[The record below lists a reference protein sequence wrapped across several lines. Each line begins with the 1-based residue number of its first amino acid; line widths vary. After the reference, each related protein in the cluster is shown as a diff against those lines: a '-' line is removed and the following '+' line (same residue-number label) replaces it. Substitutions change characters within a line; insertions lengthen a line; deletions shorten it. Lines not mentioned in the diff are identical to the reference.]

1 MFDLKSLSEVIRI
14 AMNRLRRERTA
25 AMSGYDVEKGRI

>member
-14 AMNRLRRERTA
+14 AMNRLRRE
-25 AMSGYDVEKGRI
+25 SGKATTPSSAR